1 MMPPNIWS
9 GTDFPCQCLID
20 THRTEAFRRAIQATV
35 RLGDVVLDAGAGSG
49 VLSFF
54 AAEAGAK
61 RVLAVEIDPFLASC
75 LERSVRANG
84 LTETI
89 HVVNGNLC
97 TVPLPTPVDVCICE
111 LLDTGLMDEMQAAV
125 VNRLRA
131 QDVLSDTTR
140 MVLERYD
147 TFMELG
153 STNFTYY
160 GYRILMPE
168 HRWPHYTHEHAGWFP
183 VEFQPQ
189 TERRL
194 VSTVNFHAHINTDV
208 EQMLTVTAAHDGE
221 INAIRLSGCAHL
233 TSTISLAARNSY
245 NGDKVLPIDPFSIRQ
260 GQEIHV
266 TARYTLG
273 AGLASLRVST
283 S

>member
-1 MMPPNIWS
+1 MKPQNIWS
-9 GTDFPCQCLID
+9 GTDFPYQCLID
-20 THRTEAFRRAIQATV
+20 TRRTEAFRRAIQATV
-35 RLGDVVLDAGAGSG
+35 RPGDVVLDAGAGSG
-49 VLSFF
+49 ILSFF

-89 HVVNGNLC
+89 HVVRGNLC
-97 TVPLPTPVDVCICE
+97 TVPLPTHIDVCICE
-111 LLDTGLMDEMQAAV
+111 LLDTGLMDEMQADV

-131 QDVLSDTTR
+131 QDVLSDKTR
-140 MVLERYD
+140 MIPERYE
-147 TFMELG
+147 TFVELG
-153 STNFTYY
+153 SANFSYY
-160 GYRILMPE
+160 GYRILIPE
-168 HRWPHYTHEHAGWFP
+168 HRWPYYTHEHAGWFP
-183 VEFQPQ
+183 VHFRPQ

-194 VSTVNFHAHINTDV
+194 ISTVDFHARINTEV
-208 EQMLTVTAAHDGE
+208 EQVLTCVAAHDGE
-221 INAIRLSGCAHL
+221 INAIRISGCAYL
-233 TSTISLAARNSY
+233 TNTISLAATNAY

-266 TARYTLG
+266 TVSYTLG